1 MLEDRDTWI
10 DPAGPAVG
18 QALYDAAWNQPQP
31 VERYVLLDAA
41 FAPGLPAR
49 LARWLEPEDY
59 CSLYAGRYEG
69 EGLDEVAP
77 YLLRLPWVPA
87 LRQPLCDKL
96 MALTRGRPMLSLL
109 FSAATLEQLADH
121 LRAQI
126 EAVGADGRAYLLR
139 LADTR
144 ALAALLDVLKPA
156 QRQRLLAGIAR
167 WSYVDRAGELQSI
180 EGGPPAAPAIEPTP
194 YLIDADQQRR
204 LQQLAL
210 PDAILRFVQLRAG
223 LFGELAC
230 RPAAAHRLIDEGV
243 QRLARRGVDHDAL
256 AYRHALTLLRRH
268 GLLTSAH
275 SSPTPVVSSL
285 EPQS

>member
-10 DPAGPAVG
+10 DPASPAVG

-49 LARWLEPEDY
+49 LARWIEAEDY

-69 EGLDEVAP
+69 EGLDQVAP

-87 LRQPLCDKL
+87 LRQPLCDRL
-96 MALTRGRPMLSLL
+96 MALARGKPMLSLL
-109 FSAATLEQLADH
+109 FSEATLEQLADH

-144 ALAALLDVLKPA
+144 ALAALLDVLTAA
-156 QRQRLLAGIAR
+156 QRQRLLAGISR
-167 WSYVDRAGELQSI
+167 WSYVDRSGELHSI
-180 EGGPPAAPAIEPTP
+180 EGGSPAAPGIVPAP
-194 YLIDADQQRR
+194 YRIDADQQRQ
-204 LQQLAL
+204 LQQRAL

-230 RPAAAHRLIDEGV
+230 SPAAAHRLIDEGV

-268 GLLTSAH
+268 GLL
-275 SSPTPVVSSL
+275 SPTHSALTPDASRL